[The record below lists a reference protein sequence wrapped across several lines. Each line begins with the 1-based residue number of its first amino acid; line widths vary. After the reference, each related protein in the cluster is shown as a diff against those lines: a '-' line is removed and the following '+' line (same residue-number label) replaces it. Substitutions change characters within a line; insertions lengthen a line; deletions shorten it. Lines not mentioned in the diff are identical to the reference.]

1 MVDSVW
7 GVLGTVLS
15 TVFKVG
21 RSTVKVQW
29 LVGVLV
35 YVLSLIYYGTYILLM
50 DFT

>member
-7 GVLGTVLS
+7 SVLGTVLR
-15 TVFKVG
+15 TVFRAG
-21 RSTVKVQW
+21 RSTVIVQW